1 MNFEQEIRR
10 LCEEAVSCT
19 SEAGAAELAKQAQ
32 VLIHARIEQLRGNL
46 TPPPSSRENCIGL
59 VVGAFLIDSAKKAPR
74 PDRRQPI
81 IDDSLEK
88 LRKSL
93 SEAHK
98 EWARQPLLYRWR
110 DAVCEFVKRSRT
122 SHPNAV
128 SATEEMKTA
137 FVATCPKL
145 SISAER

>member
-10 LCEEAVSCT
+10 LCEEAVSCK

-46 TPPPSSRENCIGL
+46 TPPPSPRESCLGL
-59 VVGAFLIDSAKKAPR
+59 VVGAFLIDSAKKTPR
-74 PDRRQPI
+74 PDGRQPI
-81 IDDSLEK
+81 SDDSLEK

-110 DAVCEFVKRSRT
+110 DAVSELVRRNRT
-122 SHPNAV
+122 SQSSPV
-128 SATEEMKTA
+128 SAD
-137 FVATCPKL
+137 
-145 SISAER
+145 